1 MHIVTAE
8 NQDLLEELFNKISQ
22 GKQTVLA
29 VTADL
34 DLEFEVVFFFKE
46 MSQFSSDPNKV
57 WNEDVHL
64 TLSVTTHKICM
75 NLQNNHLHS
84 IFLQ

>member
-46 MSQFSSDPNKV
+46 MSQFSRSKQSL
-57 WNEDVHL
+57 E
-64 TLSVTTHKICM
+64 
-75 NLQNNHLHS
+75 
-84 IFLQ
+84 

>member
-34 DLEFEVVFFFKE
+34 DLEFEVVFF
-46 MSQFSSDPNKV
+46 QG
-57 WNEDVHL
+57 DV
-64 TLSVTTHKICM
+64 T
-75 NLQNNHLHS
+75 
-84 IFLQ
+84 IF